1 MRRALLLP
9 AAAVLALSAQAKG
22 QSYDCALSV
31 SEAGSTREAVV
42 LLNRDGEALTGQWIG
57 ADATEPADLSGVWTG
72 ETVRFNAPGADGRPD
87 AFAGIALETSE
98 GGLALAGRSGPRF
111 SGAWSGDCRALGA
124 LAPEPVEDE
133 AAPGGLPFGDDAGE
147 TGEDRGFG
155 DDAPG
160 PMVPEGELMASGG
173 AALDRENGFDLD
185 AMALTE
191 RRAEGADLELRT
203 IGRTMRMLA
212 VDGGARMALY
222 GADRPGYTD
231 CFAIRRD
238 LRAMPLR
245 FDELSRGDHVC
256 LLTDDGRY
264 GAIELRGL
272 PGRSDET
279 LRFDARVWSN
289 GEPL

>member
-57 ADATEPADLSGVWTG
+57 ADATEPADLSGVWSG
-72 ETVRFNAPGADGRPD
+72 EILRFNAPGADGRPE
-87 AFAGIALETSE
+87 AFAGIALDAADGS
-98 GGLALAGRSGPRF
+98 LALAGRSGAGF
-111 SGAWSGDCRALGA
+111 GSAWSGDCRALGA
-124 LAPEPVEDE
+124 GAPEPVDDE
-133 AAPGGLPFGDDAGE
+133 AASGGSPFGDDAGE
-147 TGEDRGFG
+147 AEDGGGRGV
-155 DDAPG
+155 APG
-160 PMVPEGELMASGG
+160 DIPEGELMASAG
-173 AALDRENGFDLD
+173 AMLDRETGFDLD

-191 RRAEGADLELRT
+191 RRTEGADLELST

-212 VDGGARMALY
+212 VDGGARMAVY
-222 GADRPGYTD
+222 GADRPGYND

-238 LRAMPLR
+238 LRSMPLR

-256 LLTDDGRY
+256 VLTDDGRY
-264 GAIELRGL
+264 GAIELRSL
-272 PGRSDET
+272 PDRSDET
-279 LRFDARVWSN
+279 LRFEARVWSN